1 MVKGAFVETRGNDGV
16 APIAGIRGTAM
27 EPPGSILKSHSWPR
41 QRIVGLTRK
50 RSFAPDF
57 CTRQSPA
64 HANSASSA
72 FASFRSAVSKPSVNQ
87 P

>member
-1 MVKGAFVETRGNDGV
+1 MRPNCQFASERPDST
-16 APIAGIRGTAM
+16 
-27 EPPGSILKSHSWPR
+27 LKRHSRPR

-57 CTRQSPA
+57 RHADRPA
-64 HANSASSA
+64 QANSSSSA

>member
-1 MVKGAFVETRGNDGV
+1 MGHEDAFPPHRPKAGYVIGKETV
-16 APIAGIRGTAM
+16 A
-27 EPPGSILKSHSWPR
+27 WPR